1 MERGFRMTPKG
12 RSPGI
17 PQPSSN
23 TEVVPGRMTYLR
35 GTEENL
41 HALSCQE
48 GLPARPE
55 GGDVL
60 EAEQKHT
67 ADRYVGAGGVVLVP
81 VLVEPEQAGDVA
93 SVHRPAA
100 VRL

>member
-1 MERGFRMTPKG
+1 MTPKW

-17 PQPSSN
+17 PQPSPN

-35 GTEENL
+35 GAKENL

-48 GLPARPE
+48 GFPARPE
-55 GGDVL
+55 GGNVL
-60 EAEQKHT
+60 EAEQKHP
-67 ADRYVGAGGVVLVP
+67 ADRHISTGRVVLVP

-93 SVHRPAA
+93 SVHCPAA